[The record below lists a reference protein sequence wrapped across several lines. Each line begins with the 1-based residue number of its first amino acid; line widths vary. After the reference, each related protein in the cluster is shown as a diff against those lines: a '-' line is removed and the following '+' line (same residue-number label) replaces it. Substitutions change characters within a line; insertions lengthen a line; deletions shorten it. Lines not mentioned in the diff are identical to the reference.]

1 MSERLSPIPTPA
13 SQLWRQL
20 RLQYLP
26 VVIYFA
32 GLVGAYLLWTH
43 WVAPP
48 TLVGEA
54 EAVRTEL
61 RAAQSGML
69 ADLMRNASTPPPGRY
84 TGDDV
89 RAEMARLE
97 ETGP

>member
-26 VVIYFA
+26 VVIYIA
-32 GLVGAYLLWTH
+32 GLVGAYLLWKH

-61 RAAQSGML
+61 RAAQGGML
-69 ADLMRNASTPPPGRY
+69 ADLKHPSRSF
-84 TGDDV
+84 
-89 RAEMARLE
+89 ARR
-97 ETGP
+97 PRSCARPRI